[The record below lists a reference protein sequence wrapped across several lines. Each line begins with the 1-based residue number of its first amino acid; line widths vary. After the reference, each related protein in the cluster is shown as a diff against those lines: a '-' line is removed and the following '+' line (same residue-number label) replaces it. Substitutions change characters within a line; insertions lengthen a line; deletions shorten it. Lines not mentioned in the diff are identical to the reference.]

1 MFRWKP
7 CAIVLGVILVGS
19 LVVGCGK
26 EKRETHRKPGP
37 GKTVKSRVRKA
48 CEKAVADYLDA
59 LAANDYIKAVEF
71 IDVEGMLNKRRQ
83 GAGTT
88 SAPADA
94 AAMKKMLRQM
104 MQRTGERQEG
114 ELSYRIIASRVSGEE
129 ATVEV
134 EVYRNGELADE
145 GTYAL
150 TKRGGR
156 WKLGG
161 GAIRALA
168 SPIKMRPPE
177 TQLPK
182 KPAERETR
190 P

>member
-7 CAIVLGVILVGS
+7 C
-19 LVVGCGK
+19 
-26 EKRETHRKPGP
+26 
-37 GKTVKSRVRKA
+37 
-48 CEKAVADYLDA
+48 DYLEA

-71 IDVEGMLNKRRQ
+71 IDVEEMLNKRRE
-83 GAGTT
+83 GAGTM

-104 MQRTGERQEG
+104 MERTGNQQEG
-114 ELSYRIIASRVSGEE
+114 ELSYRIMACRVSGEK
-129 ATVEV
+129 AAVDV
-134 EVYRNGELADE
+134 EVYRNDELADE

-168 SPIKMRPPE
+168 SGLRMRPPE
-177 TQLPK
+177 TRLPQ
-182 KPAERETR
+182 KPPGRETR